1 MEGRGDRRDL
11 AHGAHR
17 EVSGAPEAVRARLLA
32 LQDEKNAPFMA
43 KLVPTL
49 PPESVLGVRMPDC
62 RALARELCR
71 ESNIGLFLADLP
83 HRYLDENNLHALIL
97 NEEKDYAAAVAALDA
112 FLPYVDN
119 WATCDALRPKAF
131 KKHTPALPDECRRW
145 IKSGEIYAVRF
156 GIEMLMTHYL
166 DADFRPEYLEEVSI
180 IKSKE
185 YYVNMM
191 IAWYF
196 ATALAKQYEAA
207 VPYIEQRRLAP
218 WTHNK
223 TIRKAIESY
232 RITDEQKAYLRT
244 LAIRE

>member
-1 MEGRGDRRDL
+1 MARR
-11 AHGAHR
+11 AHQS
-17 EVSGAPEAVRARLLA
+17 VSGAAETVRGRLFA
-32 LQDEKNAPFMA
+32 LRDETNAAFMA
-43 KLVPTL
+43 RLVPTL
-49 PPESVLGVRMPDC
+49 PPESVLGVRLPDC
-62 RALARELCR
+62 RVLAKELCGMPD
-71 ESNIGLFLADLP
+71 IGEFLADLP

-97 NEEKDYAAAVAALDA
+97 NEEKDCAAAVAALDV

-119 WATCDALRPKAF
+119 WATCDSLRPKAF
-131 KKHTPALPDECRRW
+131 KKHPPALPDECRRW
-145 IKSGEIYAVRF
+145 MRSAEPYTVRF

-166 DADFRPEYLEEVSI
+166 DKDFRPEYLEEVSI

-207 VPYIEQRRLAP
+207 ISYIEQRRLDQ

-232 RITDEQKAYLRT
+232 RVTEERKAYLRT
-244 LAIRE
+244 LALKS

>member
-1 MEGRGDRRDL
+1 MARR
-11 AHGAHR
+11 AHQS
-17 EVSGAPEAVRARLLA
+17 VSGAAETVRGRLFA
-32 LQDEKNAPFMA
+32 LRDETNAAFMA
-43 KLVPTL
+43 RLVPTL
-49 PPESVLGVRMPDC
+49 PPESVLGVRMPDA
-62 RALARELCR
+62 RALTKELCA
-71 ESNIGLFLADLP
+71 EPDIGLFLADLP

-97 NEEKDYAAAVAALDA
+97 NEEKDCAAAVAAIDA

-131 KKHTPALPDECRRW
+131 KKHPSALPDECRRW
-145 IKSGEIYAVRF
+145 MRSGATYTVRF

-166 DADFRPEYLEEVSI
+166 DENFRPEYLEEVSI

-196 ATALAKQYEAA
+196 ATALAKQYEATIS
-207 VPYIEQRRLAP
+207 YIEQRRLDQ

-223 TIRKAIESY
+223 TIRKAIESC
-232 RITDEQKAYLRT
+232 RITEERKAYLRT
-244 LAIRE
+244 LTIRE

>member
-1 MEGRGDRRDL
+1 M
-11 AHGAHR
+11 
-17 EVSGAPEAVRARLLA
+17 SGAPEAVRARLLA

-62 RALARELCR
+62 RSLARELCR
-71 ESNIGLFLADLP
+71 EPDIGLFLADLP

-131 KKHTPALPDECRRW
+131 KKHPSTLPDECRRW
-145 IKSGEIYAVRF
+145 MQSGETYTVRF
-156 GIEMLMTHYL
+156 GLGMLMSFYL
-166 DADFRPEYLEEVSI
+166 DEGFQMEDLDLAAGVRRE
-180 IKSKE
+180 E
-185 YYVNMM
+185 YYVKMM
-191 IAWYF
+191 AAWYF
-196 ATALAKQYEAA
+196 ATALAKQYDAA
-207 VPYIEQRRLAP
+207 LPYLRQRRLDR

-223 TIRKAIESY
+223 TIQKAVESY
-232 RITDEQKAYLRT
+232 RITPEQKDELRS
-244 LAIRE
+244 LRWKDCAKEEGV

>member
-1 MEGRGDRRDL
+1 MCIRD
-11 AHGAHR
+11 
-17 EVSGAPEAVRARLLA
+17 SGILLGHIR
-32 LQDEKNAPFMA
+32 
-43 KLVPTL
+43 PTG
-49 PPESVLGVRMPDC
+49 E
-62 RALARELCR
+62 
-71 ESNIGLFLADLP
+71 
-83 HRYLDENNLHALIL
+83 
-97 NEEKDYAAAVAALDA
+97 ALDA
-112 FLPYVDN
+112 LERFLPHVDN

-131 KKHTPALPDECRRW
+131 KKHRPALPDECRRW

-166 DADFRPEYLEEVSI
+166 DADFRTEYLEEVSI
-180 IKSKE
+180 IKSDE
-185 YYVNMM
+185 YYVNTM

-232 RITDEQKAYLRT
+232 RVTENHKAYLRT
-244 LAIRE
+244 LALKS

>member
-1 MEGRGDRRDL
+1 MT
-11 AHGAHR
+11 R
-17 EVSGAPEAVRARLLA
+17 ETIAKIVKASGVSAGE
-32 LQDEKNAPFMA
+32 
-43 KLVPTL
+43 
-49 PPESVLGVRMPDC
+49 
-62 RALARELCR
+62 
-71 ESNIGLFLADLP
+71 
-83 HRYLDENNLHALIL
+83 LIL
-97 NEEKDYAAAVAALDA
+97 IHFWGENADKTVADQFAAAVAALDA

-131 KKHTPALPDECRRW
+131 KKHPPDLPDECRRW
-145 IKSGEIYAVRF
+145 IKSGENYAVRF

-223 TIRKAIESY
+223 TIRKAIESC
-232 RITDEQKAYLRT
+232 RVTEEHKAYLRT

>member
-1 MEGRGDRRDL
+1 MARR
-11 AHGAHR
+11 AHQS
-17 EVSGAPEAVRARLLA
+17 VSGAAETVRGRLFA
-32 LQDEKNAPFMA
+32 LRDETNAAFMA
-43 KLVPTL
+43 RLVPTL
-49 PPESVLGVRMPDC
+49 PPESVLGVRLPDC
-62 RALARELCR
+62 RALAKELCR
-71 ESNIGLFLADLP
+71 MPDIGEFLTDLP

-97 NEEKDYAAAVAALDA
+97 NEEKDGAAAVAAIDA

-119 WATCDALRPKAF
+119 WATCDVLRPKAF
-131 KKHTPALPDECRRW
+131 KKHPSALPDECRRW
-145 IKSGEIYAVRF
+145 MRSGATYTVRF

-166 DADFRPEYLEEVSI
+166 DEDFRPEYLEEVSI

-207 VPYIEQRRLAP
+207 ISYIEQRRLAP

-223 TIRKAIESY
+223 TIRKAIESCLV
-232 RITDEQKAYLRT
+232 TEEHKAYLRT
-244 LAIRE
+244 LTIHLKTL

>member
-1 MEGRGDRRDL
+1 MARR
-11 AHGAHR
+11 AHQS
-17 EVSGAPEAVRARLLA
+17 VSGAAETVRGRLFA
-32 LQDEKNAPFMA
+32 LRDETNAAFMA
-43 KLVPTL
+43 RLVPTL

-62 RALARELCR
+62 RALAKELCR
-71 ESNIGLFLADLP
+71 MPDIGEFLTDLP

-97 NEEKDYAAAVAALDA
+97 NEEKDCAAAVAAIDA
-112 FLPYVDN
+112 FLPYVNN
-119 WATCDALRPKAF
+119 WATCDVLRPKAF
-131 KKHTPALPDECRRW
+131 KKHPSALPDECRRW
-145 IKSGEIYAVRF
+145 MRSGATYTVRF

-207 VPYIEQRRLAP
+207 ISYIEQRRLDQ

-223 TIRKAIESY
+223 TIRKAIESC
-232 RITDEQKAYLRT
+232 RITEERKAYLRT
-244 LAIRE
+244 LTIRE

>member
-1 MEGRGDRRDL
+1 M
-11 AHGAHR
+11 
-17 EVSGAPEAVRARLLA
+17 SGAPEAVRARLLA
-32 LQDEKNAPFMA
+32 LRDEKNAPFMA

-49 PPESVLGVRMPDC
+49 PPERVLGVRMPDC

-71 ESNIGLFLADLP
+71 EPDIGLFLADLP
-83 HRYLDENNLHALIL
+83 HRYLDEDNLHALIL

-131 KKHTPALPDECRRW
+131 KKHPPALPDECRRW
-145 IKSGEIYAVRF
+145 IKSGENYAVRF

-180 IKSKE
+180 IKSNE

>member
-1 MEGRGDRRDL
+1 
-11 AHGAHR
+11 
-17 EVSGAPEAVRARLLA
+17 
-32 LQDEKNAPFMA
+32 
-43 KLVPTL
+43 
-49 PPESVLGVRMPDC
+49 MPD
-62 RALARELCR
+62 
-71 ESNIGLFLADLP
+71 IGEFLTDLP

-97 NEEKDYAAAVAALDA
+97 NEEKDCAAAVAAIDA
-112 FLPYVDN
+112 FLPYMDN

-131 KKHTPALPDECRRW
+131 KKHPSALPDECRRW
-145 IKSGEIYAVRF
+145 MRSGATYTVRF

-166 DADFRPEYLEEVSI
+166 DEDFRPEYLEEVSI

-207 VPYIEQRRLAP
+207 ISYIEQRRLDQ

-223 TIRKAIESY
+223 TIRKAIESC
-232 RITDEQKAYLRT
+232 RITEERKAYLRT
-244 LAIRE
+244 LTMRE

>member
-62 RALARELCR
+62 RSLARELCR
-71 ESNIGLFLADLP
+71 ESDIGLFLADLP

-112 FLPYVDN
+112 FFPYVDN

-131 KKHTPALPDECRRW
+131 KKHPPALPDECRRW
-145 IKSGEIYAVRF
+145 IKSGENYAVRF

-166 DADFRPEYLEEVSI
+166 DADFRLEYLEEVSI
-180 IKSKE
+180 IKSK
-185 YYVNMM
+185 
-191 IAWYF
+191 
-196 ATALAKQYEAA
+196 
-207 VPYIEQRRLAP
+207 
-218 WTHNK
+218 
-223 TIRKAIESY
+223 
-232 RITDEQKAYLRT
+232 
-244 LAIRE
+244 

>member
-1 MEGRGDRRDL
+1 MARR
-11 AHGAHR
+11 AHQS
-17 EVSGAPEAVRARLLA
+17 VSGAAETVRGRLFA
-32 LQDEKNAPFMA
+32 LRDETNAAFMA
-43 KLVPTL
+43 RLVPTL

-62 RALARELCR
+62 RALAKELCR
-71 ESNIGLFLADLP
+71 MPDIGEFLTDLP

-97 NEEKDYAAAVAALDA
+97 NEEKDCAAAVAAIDA

-119 WATCDALRPKAF
+119 WATCDVLRPKAF
-131 KKHTPALPDECRRW
+131 KKHPSALPDECRRW
-145 IKSGEIYAVRF
+145 MRSGATYTVRF

-166 DADFRPEYLEEVSI
+166 DENFRPEYLEEVSI
-180 IKSKE
+180 IKSTE

-207 VPYIEQRRLAP
+207 ISYIEQRRLDQ

-223 TIRKAIESY
+223 TNRKAIESC
-232 RITDEQKAYLRT
+232 RITEERKAYLRT
-244 LAIRE
+244 LTIRE

>member
-1 MEGRGDRRDL
+1 MARR
-11 AHGAHR
+11 AHQS
-17 EVSGAPEAVRARLLA
+17 VSGAAETVRGRLFA
-32 LQDEKNAPFMA
+32 LRDETNAAFMA
-43 KLVPTL
+43 RLVPTL

-62 RALARELCR
+62 RALAKELCR
-71 ESNIGLFLADLP
+71 MPDIGEFLTDLP

-97 NEEKDYAAAVAALDA
+97 NEEKDSAAAVAAIDA

-131 KKHTPALPDECRRW
+131 KKHPSALPDECRRW

-207 VPYIEQRRLAP
+207 ISYIEQRRLDQ

-223 TIRKAIESY
+223 TIRKAIESC
-232 RITDEQKAYLRT
+232 RITEERKAYLRT
-244 LAIRE
+244 LTIRE

>member
-1 MEGRGDRRDL
+1 MARR
-11 AHGAHR
+11 AHQS
-17 EVSGAPEAVRARLLA
+17 VSGAAETVRGRLFELR
-32 LQDEKNAPFMA
+32 DETNAAFMA
-43 KLVPTL
+43 RLVPTL

-62 RALARELCR
+62 RALAKELCR
-71 ESNIGLFLADLP
+71 MPDIGEFLTDLP

-97 NEEKDYAAAVAALDA
+97 NEEKDCAAAVAAIDA

-131 KKHTPALPDECRRW
+131 KKHPSALPDECRRW
-145 IKSGEIYAVRF
+145 IKSGETYTVRF

-166 DADFRPEYLEEVSI
+166 DEGFRPEYLEEVSI

-207 VPYIEQRRLAP
+207 ISYIEQRRLAP

-223 TIRKAIESY
+223 TIRKAIESC
-232 RITDEQKAYLRT
+232 RITEERKAYLRT
-244 LAIRE
+244 LTIRE

>member
-1 MEGRGDRRDL
+1 MARR
-11 AHGAHR
+11 AHQS
-17 EVSGAPEAVRARLLA
+17 VSGAAETVRGQLFA
-32 LQDEKNAPFMA
+32 LRDETNAAFMA
-43 KLVPTL
+43 RLVPTL

-62 RALARELCR
+62 RALAKELCR
-71 ESNIGLFLADLP
+71 MPDIGEFLTDLP

-97 NEEKDYAAAVAALDA
+97 NEEKDCAAAVAAIDA

-131 KKHTPALPDECRRW
+131 KKHPSALPDECRRW

-207 VPYIEQRRLAP
+207 ISYIEQRRLDQ

-223 TIRKAIESY
+223 TIRKAIESC
-232 RITDEQKAYLRT
+232 RITEERKAYLRT
-244 LAIRE
+244 LTIRE

>member
-1 MEGRGDRRDL
+1 MARR
-11 AHGAHR
+11 AHQS
-17 EVSGAPEAVRARLLA
+17 VSGAAETVRGRLFA
-32 LQDEKNAPFMA
+32 LRDETNAAFMA

-49 PPESVLGVRMPDC
+49 PPERVLGVRMPDA
-62 RALARELCR
+62 RALTKELCA
-71 ESNIGLFLADLP
+71 EPDIGLFLADLP

-97 NEEKDYAAAVAALDA
+97 NEEKDCAAAVAAIDA

-131 KKHTPALPDECRRW
+131 KKHPSALPDECRRW
-145 IKSGEIYAVRF
+145 MRSGATYTVRF

-166 DADFRPEYLEEVSI
+166 DEDFRPEYLEEASI

-207 VPYIEQRRLAP
+207 ISYIEQRWLDQ

-223 TIRKAIESY
+223 TIRKAIESC
-232 RITDEQKAYLRT
+232 RVTEERKAYLRT
-244 LAIRE
+244 LALKS

>member
-1 MEGRGDRRDL
+1 MARR
-11 AHGAHR
+11 AHQS
-17 EVSGAPEAVRARLLA
+17 VSGAAETVRERLFA
-32 LQDEKNAPFMA
+32 LRDETNAAFMA
-43 KLVPTL
+43 RLVPTL

-62 RALARELCR
+62 RALAKELCR
-71 ESNIGLFLADLP
+71 MPDIGEFLTDLP

-97 NEEKDYAAAVAALDA
+97 NEEKDCAAAVAAIDA

-131 KKHTPALPDECRRW
+131 KKHPSALPDECRRW
-145 IKSGEIYAVRF
+145 MRSGATYTVRF

-166 DADFRPEYLEEVSI
+166 DEDFRPEYLEEISI

-196 ATALAKQYEAA
+196 ATALAKQYEATIS
-207 VPYIEQRRLAP
+207 YIEQRRLDQ

-223 TIRKAIESY
+223 TIRKAIESC
-232 RITDEQKAYLRT
+232 RITEERKAYLRT
-244 LAIRE
+244 LTIRE

>member
-1 MEGRGDRRDL
+1 MARR
-11 AHGAHR
+11 AHQS
-17 EVSGAPEAVRARLLA
+17 VSGAAETVRGRLFELR
-32 LQDEKNAPFMA
+32 DETNAAFMA
-43 KLVPTL
+43 RLVPTL

-62 RALARELCR
+62 RALAKELCR
-71 ESNIGLFLADLP
+71 MPDIGEFLTDLP

-97 NEEKDYAAAVAALDA
+97 NEEKDSAAAVAAIDA

-131 KKHTPALPDECRRW
+131 KKHPSALPDECRRW
-145 IKSGEIYAVRF
+145 MRSGATYTVRF

-166 DADFRPEYLEEVSI
+166 DENFRPEYLEEVSI

-207 VPYIEQRRLAP
+207 ISYIEQRRLDQ

-223 TIRKAIESY
+223 TIRKAIESC
-232 RITDEQKAYLRT
+232 RITEERKAYLRT
-244 LAIRE
+244 LTIRE

>member
-1 MEGRGDRRDL
+1 M
-11 AHGAHR
+11 
-17 EVSGAPEAVRARLLA
+17 SGAAETVRGRLFA
-32 LQDEKNAPFMA
+32 LRDETNAAFMA
-43 KLVPTL
+43 RLVPTL
-49 PPESVLGVRMPDC
+49 PPESVLGVRLPDC
-62 RALARELCR
+62 RALAKELCR
-71 ESNIGLFLADLP
+71 MPDIGEFLTDLP

-97 NEEKDYAAAVAALDA
+97 NEEKDSAAAVAAIDA

-131 KKHTPALPDECRRW
+131 KKHPSALPDECRRW

-166 DADFRPEYLEEVSI
+166 DEDFRPEYLEEVSI

-207 VPYIEQRRLAP
+207 ISYIEQRRLDQ

-223 TIRKAIESY
+223 TIRKAIESC
-232 RITDEQKAYLRT
+232 RITEERKAYLRT
-244 LAIRE
+244 LTIRE

>member
-1 MEGRGDRRDL
+1 M
-11 AHGAHR
+11 
-17 EVSGAPEAVRARLLA
+17 
-32 LQDEKNAPFMA
+32 
-43 KLVPTL
+43 
-49 PPESVLGVRMPDC
+49 
-62 RALARELCR
+62 
-71 ESNIGLFLADLP
+71 
-83 HRYLDENNLHALIL
+83 
-97 NEEKDYAAAVAALDA
+97 
-112 FLPYVDN
+112 DN

-131 KKHTPALPDECRRW
+131 KKHPSALPDECRRW
-145 IKSGEIYAVRF
+145 MRSGETYTIRF

-166 DADFRPEYLEEVSI
+166 DADFRLEYLEEVSI
-180 IKSKE
+180 IKNNE

-207 VPYIEQRRLAP
+207 IPYLEQRRLGV

-232 RITDEQKAYLRT
+232 RVAENHKAYLRT

>member
-1 MEGRGDRRDL
+1 MARR
-11 AHGAHR
+11 AHQS
-17 EVSGAPEAVRARLLA
+17 VSGAAETVRGRLFA
-32 LQDEKNAPFMA
+32 LRDETNAAFMA
-43 KLVPTL
+43 RLVPTL

-62 RALARELCR
+62 RALAKELCR
-71 ESNIGLFLADLP
+71 MPDIGEFLTDLP
-83 HRYLDENNLHALIL
+83 HRYMDENNLHALIL
-97 NEEKDYAAAVAALDA
+97 NEEKDCAAAVAAIDA

-131 KKHTPALPDECRRW
+131 KKHPSALPDECRRW
-145 IKSGEIYAVRF
+145 MRSGATYTVRF

-196 ATALAKQYEAA
+196 ATALAKQYEATIS
-207 VPYIEQRRLAP
+207 YIEQRRLDQ

-223 TIRKAIESY
+223 TIRKAIESC
-232 RITDEQKAYLRT
+232 RITEERKAYLRT
-244 LAIRE
+244 LTIRE

>member
-1 MEGRGDRRDL
+1 MARR
-11 AHGAHR
+11 AHQS
-17 EVSGAPEAVRARLLA
+17 VSGAAETVRGRLFELR
-32 LQDEKNAPFMA
+32 DEKNAVFMA
-43 KLVPTL
+43 RLVPTL
-49 PPESVLGVRMPDC
+49 SPESVLGVRMPDC
-62 RALARELCR
+62 RALAKELCR
-71 ESNIGLFLADLP
+71 MPDIGEFLTDLP

-97 NEEKDYAAAVAALDA
+97 NEEKDCAAAVAAIDA

-131 KKHTPALPDECRRW
+131 KKHPSALPDECRRW
-145 IKSGEIYAVRF
+145 MRSGATYTVRF

-166 DADFRPEYLEEVSI
+166 DEDFRPEYLEQVSI
-180 IKSKE
+180 IKNEE

-207 VPYIEQRRLAP
+207 ISYIEQRRLDQ

-223 TIRKAIESY
+223 TIRKAIESC
-232 RITDEQKAYLRT
+232 RITEERKAYLRT
-244 LAIRE
+244 LTIRE

>member
-1 MEGRGDRRDL
+1 MARR
-11 AHGAHR
+11 AHQS
-17 EVSGAPEAVRARLLA
+17 VSGAAETVRERLFA
-32 LQDEKNAPFMA
+32 LRDETNAAFMA
-43 KLVPTL
+43 RLVPTL

-62 RALARELCR
+62 RALAKELCR
-71 ESNIGLFLADLP
+71 MPDIGEFLTDLP

-97 NEEKDYAAAVAALDA
+97 NEEKDCAAAVAAIDA

-131 KKHTPALPDECRRW
+131 KKHPSALPDECRRW
-145 IKSGEIYAVRF
+145 MRSGATYTVRF

-166 DADFRPEYLEEVSI
+166 DENFRPEYLEEVSI

-207 VPYIEQRRLAP
+207 ISYIEQRRLDH

-223 TIRKAIESY
+223 NIRKAIESC
-232 RITDEQKAYLRT
+232 RITEERKAYLRT
-244 LAIRE
+244 LTIRE

>member
-1 MEGRGDRRDL
+1 MARR
-11 AHGAHR
+11 AHQS
-17 EVSGAPEAVRARLLA
+17 VSGAEETVRGRLFKLR
-32 LQDEKNAPFMA
+32 DETNAAFMA
-43 KLVPTL
+43 RLVPTL

-62 RALARELCR
+62 RALAKELCR
-71 ESNIGLFLADLP
+71 MPDIGEFLTDLP

-97 NEEKDYAAAVAALDA
+97 NEEKDYASAVAAIDA

-131 KKHTPALPDECRRW
+131 KKHPSALPDECRRW

-196 ATALAKQYEAA
+196 ATALAKQYEATIS
-207 VPYIEQRRLAP
+207 YIEQRRLDQ

-223 TIRKAIESY
+223 TIRKAIESC
-232 RITDEQKAYLRT
+232 RITEERKAYLRT
-244 LAIRE
+244 LTIR

>member
-1 MEGRGDRRDL
+1 MARR
-11 AHGAHR
+11 AHQS
-17 EVSGAPEAVRARLLA
+17 VSGAAETVRGRLFA
-32 LQDEKNAPFMA
+32 LRDETNAAFMA
-43 KLVPTL
+43 RLVPTL

-62 RALARELCR
+62 RALAKGMCR
-71 ESNIGLFLADLP
+71 MPDIGEFLTDLP

-97 NEEKDYAAAVAALDA
+97 NEEKDCAAAVAAIDA

-131 KKHTPALPDECRRW
+131 KKHPSALPDECRRW
-145 IKSGEIYAVRF
+145 MRSGATYTVRF

-166 DADFRPEYLEEVSI
+166 DEDFRPEYLEEVSI

-207 VPYIEQRRLAP
+207 ISYIEQRRLDQ

-223 TIRKAIESY
+223 TIRKAIESC
-232 RITDEQKAYLRT
+232 RITEERKAYLRT
-244 LAIRE
+244 LTIRE

>member
-1 MEGRGDRRDL
+1 MARR
-11 AHGAHR
+11 AHQS
-17 EVSGAPEAVRARLLA
+17 VSGAAETVRGRLFELR
-32 LQDEKNAPFMA
+32 DETNAAFMA
-43 KLVPTL
+43 RLVPTL

-62 RALARELCR
+62 RALAKELCR
-71 ESNIGLFLADLP
+71 MPDIGEFLTDLP

-97 NEEKDYAAAVAALDA
+97 NEEKDSAAAVAAIDA

-131 KKHTPALPDECRRW
+131 KKHPSALPDECRRW
-145 IKSGEIYAVRF
+145 MRSGATYTVRF

-180 IKSKE
+180 IKNKE

-196 ATALAKQYEAA
+196 ATALAKQYEATIS
-207 VPYIEQRRLAP
+207 YIEQRRLDQ

-223 TIRKAIESY
+223 TIRKAIESC
-232 RITDEQKAYLRT
+232 RITEERKAYLRT
-244 LAIRE
+244 LTIRE

>member
-1 MEGRGDRRDL
+1 M
-11 AHGAHR
+11 
-17 EVSGAPEAVRARLLA
+17 SGLSQTVRARLLA
-32 LQDEKNAPFMA
+32 LRDEKNAPFMA

-49 PPESVLGVRMPDC
+49 PPERVLGVRMPDC
-62 RALARELCR
+62 RSLARELCK
-71 ESNIGLFLADLP
+71 EPDIGLFLADLP

-131 KKHTPALPDECRRW
+131 KKHPPALPDECRRW
-145 IKSGEIYAVRF
+145 MQSGKTYTVRF

-166 DADFRPEYLEEVSI
+166 DADFRPEYLEKVSI
-180 IKSKE
+180 IKSEE

-207 VPYIEQRRLAP
+207 IPYLEQRRLST

-244 LAIRE
+244 LIIRE

>member
-1 MEGRGDRRDL
+1 M
-11 AHGAHR
+11 
-17 EVSGAPEAVRARLLA
+17 SGAPEAVRARLLA

-62 RALARELCR
+62 RSLARELCR
-71 ESNIGLFLADLP
+71 ESDIGLFLADLP

-131 KKHTPALPDECRRW
+131 KKHPATLPDECRRW
-145 IKSGEIYAVRF
+145 IKSGETYAVRF

-166 DADFRPEYLEEVSI
+166 DADFRPEYLEES
-180 IKSKE
+180 SC
-185 YYVNMM
+185 
-191 IAWYF
+191 
-196 ATALAKQYEAA
+196 
-207 VPYIEQRRLAP
+207 R
-218 WTHNK
+218 
-223 TIRKAIESY
+223 S
-232 RITDEQKAYLRT
+232 
-244 LAIRE
+244 

>member
-1 MEGRGDRRDL
+1 MARR
-11 AHGAHR
+11 AHQS
-17 EVSGAPEAVRARLLA
+17 VSGAAETVRGRLFELR
-32 LQDEKNAPFMA
+32 DETNAAFMA
-43 KLVPTL
+43 RLVPTL

-62 RALARELCR
+62 RALAKELCR
-71 ESNIGLFLADLP
+71 MPDIGEFLTDLP

-97 NEEKDYAAAVAALDA
+97 NEEKDSAAAVAAIDA

-131 KKHTPALPDECRRW
+131 KKHPSALPDECRRW
-145 IKSGEIYAVRF
+145 MRSGATYTVRF

-166 DADFRPEYLEEVSI
+166 DEDFRPEYLEEISI

-196 ATALAKQYEAA
+196 ATALAKQYEATIS
-207 VPYIEQRRLAP
+207 YIEQRRLDQ

-223 TIRKAIESY
+223 TIRKAIESC
-232 RITDEQKAYLRT
+232 RITEERKAYLRT
-244 LAIRE
+244 LTIRE

>member
-1 MEGRGDRRDL
+1 MARR
-11 AHGAHR
+11 AHQS
-17 EVSGAPEAVRARLLA
+17 VSGAAETVRGRLFA
-32 LQDEKNAPFMA
+32 LRDETNAAFMA
-43 KLVPTL
+43 RLVPTL

-62 RALARELCR
+62 RALAKELCR
-71 ESNIGLFLADLP
+71 MPDIGEFLTDLP
-83 HRYLDENNLHALIL
+83 HRYMDENNLHALIL
-97 NEEKDYAAAVAALDA
+97 NEEKDCAAAVAAIDA

-131 KKHTPALPDECRRW
+131 KKHPSALPDECRRW
-145 IKSGEIYAVRF
+145 MRSGATYTVRF

-166 DADFRPEYLEEVSI
+166 DESFRPEYLEEVSI

-207 VPYIEQRRLAP
+207 ISYIEQRRLDQ

-223 TIRKAIESY
+223 TIRKAIESC
-232 RITDEQKAYLRT
+232 RITEERKAYLRT
-244 LAIRE
+244 LTMRE

>member
-1 MEGRGDRRDL
+1 MARR
-11 AHGAHR
+11 AHQS
-17 EVSGAPEAVRARLLA
+17 VSGAAETVRGRLFELR
-32 LQDEKNAPFMA
+32 DETNAAFMA
-43 KLVPTL
+43 RLVPTL

-62 RALARELCR
+62 RALAKELCR
-71 ESNIGLFLADLP
+71 MPDIGEFLTDLP

-97 NEEKDYAAAVAALDA
+97 NEEKDCAAAVAAIDA

-131 KKHTPALPDECRRW
+131 KKHPSALPDECRRW
-145 IKSGEIYAVRF
+145 MRSGATYTVRF

-166 DADFRPEYLEEVSI
+166 DENFRPEYLEEVSI

-207 VPYIEQRRLAP
+207 ISYIEQRRLDQ

-223 TIRKAIESY
+223 TIRKAIESC
-232 RITDEQKAYLRT
+232 RITEERKAYLRT
-244 LAIRE
+244 LTIRE

>member
-1 MEGRGDRRDL
+1 M
-11 AHGAHR
+11 
-17 EVSGAPEAVRARLLA
+17 SGAAETVRGRLFA
-32 LQDEKNAPFMA
+32 LRDETNAAFMA
-43 KLVPTL
+43 RLVPTL

-62 RALARELCR
+62 RALAKELCR
-71 ESNIGLFLADLP
+71 MPDIGEFLTDLP

-97 NEEKDYAAAVAALDA
+97 NEEKDSAAAVAAIDA

-131 KKHTPALPDECRRW
+131 KKHPSALPDECRRW

-166 DADFRPEYLEEVSI
+166 DDDFRPEYLEDVSI

-207 VPYIEQRRLAP
+207 ISYIEQRRLDQ

-223 TIRKAIESY
+223 TIRKAIESC
-232 RITDEQKAYLRT
+232 RITEERKAYLRT
-244 LAIRE
+244 LTIRE

>member
-1 MEGRGDRRDL
+1 MARR
-11 AHGAHR
+11 AHQS
-17 EVSGAPEAVRARLLA
+17 VSGASETVRGRLFA
-32 LQDEKNAPFMA
+32 LLDETNAAFMA
-43 KLVPTL
+43 RLVPTL

-62 RALARELCR
+62 RALAKELCR
-71 ESNIGLFLADLP
+71 MPDIGEFLTDLP
-83 HRYLDENNLHALIL
+83 HRYMDENNLHALIL
-97 NEEKDYAAAVAALDA
+97 NEEKDCAAAVAAIDA

-131 KKHTPALPDECRRW
+131 KKHPSALPDECRRW
-145 IKSGEIYAVRF
+145 MRSGATYTVRF

-166 DADFRPEYLEEVSI
+166 DEDFRPEYLEEVSI

-196 ATALAKQYEAA
+196 ATALAKQYEATIS
-207 VPYIEQRRLAP
+207 YIEQRRLDQ

-223 TIRKAIESY
+223 TIRKAIESC
-232 RITDEQKAYLRT
+232 RITEERKAYLRT
-244 LAIRE
+244 LTIRE

>member
-1 MEGRGDRRDL
+1 MARR
-11 AHGAHR
+11 AHQS
-17 EVSGAPEAVRARLLA
+17 VSGAAETVRGRLFA
-32 LQDEKNAPFMA
+32 LRDETNAAFMA
-43 KLVPTL
+43 RLVPTL

-62 RALARELCR
+62 RALAKELCR
-71 ESNIGLFLADLP
+71 MPDIGEFLTDLP

-97 NEEKDYAAAVAALDA
+97 NEEKDCAAAVAAIDA

-131 KKHTPALPDECRRW
+131 KKHPSALPDECRRW

-166 DADFRPEYLEEVSI
+166 DDDFRPEYLEDVSI

-207 VPYIEQRRLAP
+207 ISYIEQRRLDQ

-223 TIRKAIESY
+223 TIRKAIESC
-232 RITDEQKAYLRT
+232 RITEERKAYLRT
-244 LAIRE
+244 LTIRE

>member
-1 MEGRGDRRDL
+1 M
-11 AHGAHR
+11 
-17 EVSGAPEAVRARLLA
+17 SGAAETVRGRLFA
-32 LQDEKNAPFMA
+32 LRDETNAAFMA
-43 KLVPTL
+43 RLVPTL

-62 RALARELCR
+62 RALAKELCR
-71 ESNIGLFLADLP
+71 MPDIGEFLTDLP
-83 HRYLDENNLHALIL
+83 HRYLDENNLHVLIL
-97 NEEKDYAAAVAALDA
+97 NEEKDCAAAVAAIDA

-131 KKHTPALPDECRRW
+131 KKHPSALPDECHRW
-145 IKSGEIYAVRF
+145 IKSGETYTVRF

-207 VPYIEQRRLAP
+207 ISYIEQRRLDQ

-223 TIRKAIESY
+223 TIRKAIESC
-232 RITDEQKAYLRT
+232 RITEERKAYLRT
-244 LAIRE
+244 LTIRE

>member
-1 MEGRGDRRDL
+1 MARRAHQSVSSAAETVRGRLFALRD
-11 AHGAHR
+11 
-17 EVSGAPEAVRARLLA
+17 ET
-32 LQDEKNAPFMA
+32 NAAFMA
-43 KLVPTL
+43 RLVPTL

-62 RALARELCR
+62 RALAKELCR
-71 ESNIGLFLADLP
+71 MPDIGEFLTDLP

-97 NEEKDYAAAVAALDA
+97 NEEKDCAAAVAAIDA

-131 KKHTPALPDECRRW
+131 KKHPSALPDECRRW
-145 IKSGEIYAVRF
+145 MRSGATYTVRF

-166 DADFRPEYLEEVSI
+166 DEDFRPEYLEQVSI

-207 VPYIEQRRLAP
+207 ISYIEQRRLDQ

-223 TIRKAIESY
+223 TIRKAIESC
-232 RITDEQKAYLRT
+232 RITEERKAYLRT
-244 LAIRE
+244 LTMRE